1 MKGSFNRTP
10 LTAVAAAVAT
20 ILTGPQAAA
29 QATGASS
36 ENSLALEEIV
46 VTARKREESLQDV
59 PLTVTAVSAARSSMG
74 IGTRP
79 APAA

>member
-1 MKGSFNRTP
+1 MRGSFNRTP

-36 ENSLALEEIV
+36 EN
-46 VTARKREESLQDV
+46 
-59 PLTVTAVSAARSSMG
+59 
-74 IGTRP
+74 
-79 APAA
+79 